1 MSNQILSPDYQ
12 NSPLIVYSLD
22 GVELVLRLP
31 QHDGDY
37 TPRLA
42 ASDLDILD
50 HKLYEQGRQ
59 VSYHYLMLIE
69 NSWTYRFAN
78 SPIDAGHILLSMA
91 VTHCEGELNKTY
103 NFLNKASFSEWILDR
118 LQQHYGELIE
128 EEILELKLN
137 ELPIIEEEMW
147 QYPKT
152 PVELTFFEKDGAHW
166 CCGWTGHPSIG
177 QLDPFIRFPI
187 NKSHLVEIGI
197 RFGGFNP
204 EHFDSKETVDGIKEA
219 LLHEFLSH
227 IHVTYPSNV
236 RDEMKRQ
243 PV

>member
-128 EEILELKLN
+128 
-137 ELPIIEEEMW
+137 
-147 QYPKT
+147 
-152 PVELTFFEKDGAHW
+152 
-166 CCGWTGHPSIG
+166 
-177 QLDPFIRFPI
+177 
-187 NKSHLVEIGI
+187 
-197 RFGGFNP
+197 
-204 EHFDSKETVDGIKEA
+204 
-219 LLHEFLSH
+219 
-227 IHVTYPSNV
+227 
-236 RDEMKRQ
+236 
-243 PV
+243 